1 MTELSARNGKTQRPR
16 FYQRKYVVD
25 RNLQFGIV
33 GFFFSLAVITIGVF
47 CLAYFIILSDLR
59 QNIGIVDETARHFL
73 ELGMANLSDRVV
85 LHLVGF
91 SLSILAYFVVG
102 EILLSHRIA
111 GPVHRIRTHLK
122 AVIDQKSPPALK
134 FRRHDYLKDLA
145 EDINR
150 VTNKKS

>member
-1 MTELSARNGKTQRPR
+1 MTGLSARNEKTPRPR

-47 CLAYFIILSDLR
+47 CIAYFVVLSDLR
-59 QNIGIVDETARHFL
+59 QNIGIVDDAARRFL
-73 ELGMANLSDRVV
+73 ELGIANLNDRVV

-102 EILLSHRIA
+102 GILLSHRIA
-111 GPVHRIRTHLK
+111 GPVHRIRTHLR
-122 AVIDQKSPPALK
+122 AVADKKNPPALK

-150 VTNKKS
+150 VTDKKS